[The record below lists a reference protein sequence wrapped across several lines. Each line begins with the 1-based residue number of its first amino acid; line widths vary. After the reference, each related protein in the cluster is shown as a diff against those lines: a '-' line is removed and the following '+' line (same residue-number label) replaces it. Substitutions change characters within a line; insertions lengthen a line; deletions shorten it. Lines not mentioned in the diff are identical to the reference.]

1 MNYFDAPTVHKIR
14 SLAVKAEETKRIPDK
29 WLKIIYKKK
38 LFKLFIPEK
47 DGGLM
52 LPLPQAL
59 RVFDDAAYING
70 NFAWAITIGSGGGYF
85 YAFMKPEIAKK
96 IFRCPKSVIAG
107 GGKPA
112 EKVKKV
118 KKGYK
123 VSGKWQYASGASYA
137 TTFTANIK
145 TEKNKVIAVIL
156 EPKQIEITQDW
167 NAMGMKATESHS
179 VIAEDAFIPNKM
191 TFDLAETK
199 LFYEHPFY
207 HYPFLQFAETSF
219 AALSLGLG
227 HHFFAEAHTMLKE
240 NKRNWS
246 VIEGRY
252 AFVKRLLEKK
262 EIEFNKICEQFY
274 KTVDIS
280 WKEILKNKTLSDK
293 SQKAVSTI
301 SKKASRVVLNNMD
314 AVMQY
319 LGMSAVMENSTINK
333 IWRDTHTVC
342 HHVLLVP
349 YEVV

>member
-1 MNYFDAPTVHKIR
+1 MNYFDTTTAHKIR
-14 SLAVKAEETKRIPDK
+14 SFSAKAEEWKQIPK
-29 WLKIIYKKK
+29 EWLKVIYSEK
-38 LFKLFIPEK
+38 LFKLFVPKK
-47 DGGLM
+47 DGGRM
-52 LPLPQAL
+52 LPLPEAL
-59 RVFDDAAYING
+59 RLFDEAAFIDG

-96 IFRCPKSVIAG
+96 VFKDAKSVIAG

-112 EKVKKV
+112 DKVKKV
-118 KKGYK
+118 NGGYK
-123 VSGKWQYASGASYA
+123 VNGKWQYASGASYA

-156 EPKQIEITQDW
+156 EPKQIRINQDW

-179 VIAEDAFIPNKM
+179 VNAEDAFVSNEM

-227 HHFFAEAHTMLKE
+227 RHFFEEAYTMLKE
-240 NKRNWS
+240 NKKNWS

-252 AFVKRLLEKK
+252 AFVKRLVEKK

-274 KTVDIS
+274 KTFDTS

-293 SQKAVSTI
+293 TKKAVSTI
-301 SKKASRVVLNNMD
+301 SKKASRVVLHDMD
-314 AVMQY
+314 AVIQY
-319 LGMSAVMENSTINK
+319 LGMSAVMEASVINK